1 MFLIFGGLILTS
13 IVGYYNRSYIFSFV
27 FKITLFSVLNCIKL
41 YSFIYKK
48 KNNKINKIK
57 YQKIRDLYIEEYE
70 IYLNGKK
77 HDTVLI
83 ANSSIILTENFN
95 ELMPNISNKLQNKN
109 IIVYCNIINENGDV
123 VIELTNIFRKFFYYF
138 DKQDFKLKMFFD
150 YVQAYCD
157 EKDDMYNGINIY
169 EYDFIVYLN
178 DDSFTE
184 LGYKINYIKE
194 KSINDILIKND
205 L

>member
-1 MFLIFGGLILTS
+1 
-13 IVGYYNRSYIFSFV
+13 
-27 FKITLFSVLNCIKL
+27 LFSVLNCIKL
-41 YSFIYKK
+41 YSFIYK
-48 KNNKINKIK
+48 NNDNKINKIK

-109 IIVYCNIINENGDV
+109 KIVYCNIINEKGDL

-138 DKQDFKLKMFFD
+138 DKQDFKSKMFFD
-150 YVQAYCD
+150 YIQDYCD
-157 EKDDMYNGINIY
+157 EKHDIYNGINIY
-169 EYDFIVYLN
+169 EYDFVVYLN

-184 LGYKINYIKE
+184 LSYKINCIKE

>member
-13 IVGYYNRSYIFSFV
+13 VVGYYNRNYIFSFV

-41 YSFIYKK
+41 YSFIYR
-48 KNNKINKIK
+48 NNGNKINKIK

-109 IIVYCNIINENGDV
+109 KIVYCNIINENGDV

-138 DKQDFKLKMFFD
+138 DKTDFKLKMFFD
-150 YVQAYCD
+150 YIQDYCD
-157 EKDDMYNGINIY
+157 EKYDIYNGINIY
-169 EYDFIVYLN
+169 EYDFVVYLN

-184 LGYKINYIKE
+184 LGYKIKYIKE